1 MSLTDDSPD
10 AGPAVAPRRRRWLA
24 AAAVLSGVIGLA
36 LMLASEN
43 LGAGRIFDVTLHYPG
58 IDKIAHLV
66 QYTLVFLAVWWLLG
80 KLVEGR
86 AARAAAAATIALL
99 LGVVDEMFQRSVANR
114 SFENRRPGGEP
125 VRGPARYR
133 PWTGAALQ
141 ANRSQGRRRGRDR
154 RHCPRRP
161 VVPAPAALQPRHAVQ
176 RARAISRR
184 PWWNIG
190 WRSRTGSTRR
200 RSTTSWRGIEVESG
214 TGDARAAVAYAA
226 RALAATPRNPDVLD
240 TYGWALHHAG
250 RSREALPLLERAFA
264 GKPGMFCIH
273 YHLGEVYG
281 ALGDGVRAERHLRE
295 QMRLFPRASE
305 ARRAEQSLR
314 RRGLAVT
321 GAPPATRT
329 KRSLIGCVSSRLGL
343 RGVQLRQRETL

>member
-66 QYTLVFLAVWWLLG
+66 QYALVFLAVWWLLG

-86 AARAAAAATIALL
+86 AARAAAAAAIALL

-114 SFENRRPGGEP
+114 SFEIADLGANLCGVLLGIGLGPVLPSRRTARRVVAVAVIGATALAVQSYRHLRHFNRGMLYTRQGDLPKALVE
-125 VRGPARYR
+125 YR
-133 PWTGAALQ
+133 LALQ
-141 ANRSQGRRRGRDR
+141 DGLDSPSFYNELA
-154 RHCPRRP
+154 
-161 VVPAPAALQPRHAVQ
+161 
-176 RARAISRR
+176 
-184 PWWNIG
+184 W
-190 WRSRTGSTRR
+190 
-200 RSTTSWRGIEVESG
+200 IEVESG
-214 TGDARAAVAYAA
+214 TGDARAAVDYAA

-314 RRGLAVT
+314 RRGLVVT
-321 GAPPATRT
+321 GTPAAAGP
-329 KRSLIGCVSSRLGL
+329 KRS
-343 RGVQLRQRETL
+343 

>member
-24 AAAVLSGVIGLA
+24 AVAVLSGVIGLA

-66 QYTLVFLAVWWLLG
+66 QYALVFLAVWWLLG

-114 SFENRRPGGEP
+114 SFEIADLGANLCGVLLGIGLGPVLPSRRT
-125 VRGPARYR
+125 ARR
-133 PWTGAALQ
+133 VVAVAVIGATAL
-141 ANRSQGRRRGRDR
+141 
-154 RHCPRRP
+154 
-161 VVPAPAALQPRHAVQ
+161 AVQ
-176 RARAISRR
+176 SYRHLRHFNR
-184 PWWNIG
+184 G
-190 WRSRTGSTRR
+190 MLYTRQGDLPKALVEYR
-200 RSTTSWRGIEVESG
+200 LALHDGLDSPSFYNELAWIEVESG
-214 TGDARAAVAYAA
+214 TGDARAAVDYAA

-264 GKPGMFCIH
+264 DKPGMFCIH

-295 QMRLFPRASE
+295 QMRLFPRTSE

-314 RRGLAVT
+314 RRGLVVT
-321 GAPPATRT
+321 GTPAAAGP
-329 KRSLIGCVSSRLGL
+329 KRS
-343 RGVQLRQRETL
+343 